1 MVDSPE
7 NRRVMVLKAK
17 SNDLTKIDGDRPAGY
32 RYFKI
37 LSDHLGNDL
46 SKVFNGEL
54 VYPRQ
59 LEIHLPGD
67 HKRACNFDCYYCQ
80 GRLLE
85 QPLAPFEEDALKIVD
100 KLKGKVPYCI
110 YGGAYSEP
118 LVNPYLLEFLKLTK
132 KHGSYFGIH
141 TNGSL
146 LKELEE
152 KQSFLS
158 ELCRIATSG
167 QDYLSISLDAGTPE
181 SHMLTKNIKVNW
193 FDEIIEGIRMAAK
206 IRGDSDSP
214 AIRVCYLLNRF
225 NSSEREINRIIEI
238 MQEIKVDSLRFSIP
252 YDLYGKDFDRVR
264 RYKQAIEV
272 KQNVIHTEMLKPL
285 MSRELGERPYV
296 FYLPPECQDVD
307 RMNFRQCIY
316 SYYQITLAADG
327 FVYKCSSTASPSFKM
342 NRLGKTTS
350 DLEEFNRMVLANH
363 NPNFNAS
370 TCFKVGARCNRIA
383 LEINTTWARMN
394 END

>member
-1 MVDSPE
+1 M
-7 NRRVMVLKAK
+7 NLKAK
-17 SNDLTKIDGDRPAGY
+17 LNNLSKTDGARPAGY
-32 RYFKI
+32 QYFKI

-46 SKVFNGEL
+46 TKIFNGEL

-67 HKRACNFDCYYCQ
+67 RKHACNFDCYYCQ
-80 GRLLE
+80 GRQLE

-100 KLKGKVPYCI
+100 ELKGGVPYFI

-118 LVNPYLLEFLKLTK
+118 LLNPYFLDFLRLTK

-146 LKELEE
+146 LKELEG

-167 QDYLSISLDAGTPE
+167 QDYLSTSLDAGTPE
-181 SHMLTKNIKVNW
+181 SHMKTKNIKVDW
-193 FDEIIEGIRMAAK
+193 FDEIIEGIRIAAR
-206 IRGDSDSP
+206 IRGNSDSP
-214 AIRVCYLLNRF
+214 AIRVCYLMNRF
-225 NSSEREINRIIEI
+225 NSSEREIHRIIEI
-238 MQEIKVDSLRFSIP
+238 MQDIKVDSLRFSIP

-264 RYKQAIEV
+264 RYKQTVEV
-272 KQNVIHTEMLKPL
+272 KQNKTYAEMLKPL
-285 MSRELGERPYV
+285 MSTDLRKRPYI
-296 FYLPPECQDVD
+296 FYISPECQDVD

-327 FVYKCSSTASPSFKM
+327 YVYKCSSTASPTFKM
-342 NRLGKTTS
+342 NRLGKIS
-350 DLEEFNRMVLANH
+350 GDLDKLNKMIVANH
-363 NPNFNAS
+363 DPDFNAS

-394 END
+394 AKD

>member
-1 MVDSPE
+1 MNPEAKLNNLSKVDG
-7 NRRVMVLKAK
+7 A
-17 SNDLTKIDGDRPAGY
+17 RPAGY

-46 SKVFNGEL
+46 TKVFNGEL

-85 QPLAPFEEDALKIVD
+85 QSLGDFEEDALRIVD
-100 KLKGKVPYCI
+100 ELKGRVPYFI

-118 LVNPYLLEFLKLTK
+118 LLNPYFLDFLKLTK
-132 KHGSYFGIH
+132 KYGSHFGIH
-141 TNGSL
+141 TNSSL
-146 LKELEE
+146 LRELEG

-167 QDYLSISLDAGTPE
+167 QDYLSTSLDAGTPE
-181 SHMLTKNIKVNW
+181 SHMKTKNLKVNW

-206 IRGDSDSP
+206 IRGNSDSP

-225 NSSEREINRIIEI
+225 NSSEREIRRIIEI
-238 MQEIKVDSLRFSIP
+238 MQDIKVDSLRFSIP
-252 YDLYGKDFDRVR
+252 YDLYGKGFVRVR
-264 RYKQAIEV
+264 RYKQAVEV
-272 KQNVIHTEMLKPL
+272 KQNEIFTKMLKPV
-285 MSRELGERPYV
+285 MSKDLKERPYV

-327 FVYKCSSTASPSFKM
+327 YVYKCSSTASATFRM
-342 NRLGKTTS
+342 NRLSKTTS

-363 NPNFNAS
+363 NPDFNPS
-370 TCFKVGARCNRIA
+370 TCFRVGARCNRIA
-383 LEINTTWARMN
+383 LEINTTWGKMNAR
-394 END
+394 D

>member
-1 MVDSPE
+1 M
-7 NRRVMVLKAK
+7 NLKTK
-17 SNDLTKIDGDRPAGY
+17 LNNLVKIDSDRPAGY
-32 RYFKI
+32 QYFKI
-37 LSDHLGNDL
+37 ISDHLGNDL
-46 SKVFNGEL
+46 TKIFNGEL

-59 LEIHLPGD
+59 IEIHLPGD
-67 HKRACNFDCYYCQ
+67 CKRACNFDCYYCQ
-80 GRLLE
+80 GRQLE

-100 KLKGKVPYCI
+100 ELKGRVPYFI

-118 LVNPYLLEFLKLTK
+118 LLNPYFLDFLKLTK

-146 LKELEE
+146 LKQLEG

-158 ELCRIATSG
+158 ELCRVATSG
-167 QDYLSISLDAGTPE
+167 QDYLSVSLDAGTPE
-181 SHMLTKNIKVNW
+181 SHMKTKNIKVNW
-193 FDEIIEGIRMAAK
+193 FDEIIEGIRIAAK
-206 IRGDSDSP
+206 IRGNSDSP
-214 AIRVCYLLNRF
+214 AIRVCYLMNRF
-225 NSSEREINRIIEI
+225 NSSEREIHRIIEI
-238 MQEIKVDSLRFSIP
+238 MQDIKVDSLRFSIP

-264 RYKQAIEV
+264 RYKQTVEV
-272 KQNVIHTEMLKPL
+272 KQNKTYAEMLKPL
-285 MSRELGERPYV
+285 MSTDLRKRPYI
-296 FYLPPECQDVD
+296 FYISPECQDVD

-327 FVYKCSSTASPSFKM
+327 YVYKCSSTASPTFKM
-342 NRLGKTTS
+342 NQLGKISS
-350 DLEEFNRMVLANH
+350 DLDELSTMIVANH

-394 END
+394 EKD

>member
-1 MVDSPE
+1 M
-7 NRRVMVLKAK
+7 LLK
-17 SNDLTKIDGDRPAGY
+17 SNALTKIDGDRPAGY
-32 RYFKI
+32 QYFKI

-46 SKVFNGEL
+46 SKIFNGEL

-59 LEIHLPGD
+59 LEIHLAGD

-100 KLKGKVPYCI
+100 ELKGKVPYFI

-118 LVNPYLLEFLKLTK
+118 LLNPYFLDFLKLTK

-193 FDEIIEGIRMAAK
+193 FDEIIEGIRIAAK
-206 IRGDSDSP
+206 IRRNCDSP

-238 MQEIKVDSLRFSIP
+238 MQDIKVDSLRFSIP

-272 KQNVIHTEMLKPL
+272 KQNVIYTEMLKPL
-285 MSRELGERPYV
+285 MSRDLGERPYV

-327 FVYKCSSTASPSFKM
+327 YCYKCSSTASPSFKM